1 VNVIRLAELRAEP
14 LSADEVR
21 AAVADPGVGGIAIF
35 VGTVRNHDQGREVT
49 RLSYSAHPTAA
60 AQLRA
65 VAEKVAADFGLRGVA
80 AVHRTG
86 ELAVGEV
93 AVVAAVAC
101 PHRAEA
107 FEACRVLVDEVKHKV
122 PIWKQQWFA
131 DGTTEWVNG
140 A

>member
-14 LSADEVR
+14 LSVDEVR
-21 AAVADPGVGGIAIF
+21 AAVSDPGVGGIAIF
-35 VGTVRNHDQGREVT
+35 VGTVRDHDRGQKVV

-60 AQLRA
+60 SELRRIA
-65 VAEKVAADFGLRGVA
+65 GKAAADFGLRAVA

-86 ELAVGEV
+86 DLAIGDV

-107 FEACRVLVDEVKHKV
+107 FEACQALIDQLKHSV

-131 DGTTEWVNG
+131 DGTCEWVNG